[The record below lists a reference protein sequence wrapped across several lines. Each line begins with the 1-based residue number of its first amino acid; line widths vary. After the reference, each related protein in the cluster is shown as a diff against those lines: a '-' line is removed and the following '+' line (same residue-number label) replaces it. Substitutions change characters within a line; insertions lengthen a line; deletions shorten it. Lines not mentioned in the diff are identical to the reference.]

1 MPNRVPVPLPRNPR
15 PEKKLADALN
25 LAQKALGESEEQK
38 RLALDAA
45 AMGTWSWDVVTNL
58 VTWDS
63 RCKELFGLHATEP
76 DTTYEEAISH
86 LHPEDRPAIE
96 DAIARCVETRG
107 DYDTIYR
114 VVWPDRSV
122 HWLRCKGRFLKGAPT
137 RLVGVAVDVTW
148 LKQSEEAHFQA
159 EQHLRK
165 ANEELELR
173 VAERT
178 ADLQRS
184 IAKVVE
190 QARLL
195 DLANDA
201 IFVRGSDDRISYWNQ
216 GAERLYGWTAEEA
229 IGQSTHDLLRTEFP
243 VPVSEV
249 LNSDRWE
256 GELKH
261 TKRDGTKITVASR
274 WTTLRD
280 HDRKA
285 LGWLEINTDISA
297 WRTAEQAAAKLSSR
311 LLRVQDEER
320 RRIGRELHDSLGQSL
335 AVLKMNLDLL
345 STYGDDPQSQQR
357 KAQTLSESLN
367 AVDQCLTETRTLSHL
382 LHPPLLDE
390 AGFLSAARWYVDG
403 FAKRGGLEVASN
415 IPEDLPRLQSNTELA
430 LFRVLQESLT
440 NVYRHSGS
448 SAVSVT
454 IQSNDNQVTLQV
466 KDNGKGISE
475 ARMKQLRECS
485 GEVGVGLAGMR
496 ERVRDLGGRLDLD
509 SSSAGTTVTVVVP
522 RPETD
527 ANDRSRSAA

>member
-1 MPNRVPVPLPRNPR
+1 
-15 PEKKLADALN
+15 
-25 LAQKALGESEEQK
+25 
-38 RLALDAA
+38 
-45 AMGTWSWDVVTNL
+45 
-58 VTWDS
+58 
-63 RCKELFGLHATEP
+63 LHATEP
-76 DTTYEEAISH
+76 NTTYEEAISY
-86 LHPEDRPAIE
+86 LHPEDRPATE
-96 DAIARCVETRG
+96 DAITRCVETRG
-107 DYDTIYR
+107 DYDSIYR
-114 VVWPDRSV
+114 VVWPDKSV
-122 HWLRCKGRFLKGAPT
+122 HWLRCKGRFLTGAPT

-165 ANEELELR
+165 VNEELEGR

-178 ADLQRS
+178 ADLQRTT
-184 IAKVVE
+184 AKVVE

-201 IFVRGSDDRISYWNQ
+201 IFVRGADDRVSYWNQ
-216 GAERLYGWTAEEA
+216 GAERLYGWTAKEA

-243 VPVSEV
+243 IPVSEV
-249 LNSDRWE
+249 LNSDHWE

-261 TKRDGTKITVASR
+261 TKRDGTKIIVASR

-280 HDRKA
+280 RERK
-285 LGWLEINTDISA
+285 LVGWLEINTDISI
-297 WRTAEQAAAKLSSR
+297 WKTVQHAAAKLSSR

-335 AVLKMNLDLL
+335 AIVKMNLDLL
-345 STYGDDPQSQQR
+345 STYGDDPQSQQE
-357 KAQTLSESLN
+357 KAQCLSESLK

-390 AGFLSAARWYVDG
+390 AGFPSAARWYVDG
-403 FAKRGGLEVASN
+403 FAKRGGLKVASH
-415 IPEDLPRLQSNTELA
+415 IPQDLPRLQSNTELA
-430 LFRVLQESLT
+430 LFRALQESLS

-454 IQSNDNQVTLQV
+454 IQSDDKQVTLQV
-466 KDNGKGISE
+466 KDNGSGISE

-509 SSSAGTTVTVVVP
+509 SSSEGTTVTVVVP
-522 RPETD
+522 RAQSDT
-527 ANDRSRSAA
+527 NDKSRSAA